1 MANYTIDTLRR
12 RRIGNKRMC
21 SGGLTCLATSGD
33 VVTPLKRIETFQI
46 CGYSNTDMS
55 VSVARNTTGTT
66 DNANDAM
73 GTAHLAG
80 VSIGLY
86 RFIATGT

>member
-1 MANYTIDTLRR
+1 MANYLITRPQR

-21 SGGLTCLATSGD
+21 YGQLTCLATSGD

-46 CGYSNTDMS
+46 CGETNTDMS

-73 GTAHLAG
+73 GTAHIEG
-80 VSIGLY
+80 VTIGLY